1 MGERKHVR
9 EATRDRRTR
18 KAENGYPS
26 CVFTHDA
33 SRPVR
38 RLVLALSGAFSLVL
52 GAAFLVPAAAD
63 TPAEWDTAP
72 TVSPLDFLLVLVI
85 IPLALAAVITLLTLL
100 PSLAHDRG
108 YEQGQA
114 WRGESEWFGGPTK
127 GVKTADEV
135 TPDQVESSSKDSG
148 GTSGRW

>member
-1 MGERKHVR
+1 
-9 EATRDRRTR
+9 
-18 KAENGYPS
+18 
-26 CVFTHDA
+26 VFTHDFA
-33 SRPVR
+33 RAVR
-38 RLVLALSGAFSLVL
+38 RLLLPLTGAASLVL

-63 TPAEWDTAP
+63 TPSEWETAP
-72 TVSPLDFLLVLVI
+72 TVSSLDFLLVLVI
-85 IPLALAAVITLLTLL
+85 IPLSLAALIAVLVVL

-108 YEQGQA
+108 YEPGQA

-135 TPDQVESSSKDSG
+135 TPDQVEASSKDSG

>member
-1 MGERKHVR
+1 MAILRVCSLTTPP
-9 EATRDRRTR
+9 A
-18 KAENGYPS
+18 PS
-26 CVFTHDA
+26 AVC
-33 SRPVR
+33 
-38 RLVLALSGAFSLVL
+38 VLALSGAFSLVL

-63 TPAEWDTAP
+63 TPAEWETAP

-85 IPLALAAVITLLTLL
+85 IPLALAAVITLLALL

-108 YEQGQA
+108 YEPGQA